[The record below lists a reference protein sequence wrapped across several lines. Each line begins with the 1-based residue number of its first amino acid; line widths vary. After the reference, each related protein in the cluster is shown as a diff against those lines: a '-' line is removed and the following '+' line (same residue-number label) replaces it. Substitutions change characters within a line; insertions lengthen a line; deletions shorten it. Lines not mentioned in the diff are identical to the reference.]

1 MGAIG
6 SFQLPAEASS
16 KSLSPATLCMISGN
30 GRSGSN
36 RLLDILDLS
45 EITACRNEPDE
56 INGGRLSGFG
66 FQLFNDQLQKPD
78 IVELHRELI
87 AAGYIRSDRDRFNRS
102 EKQFLTPIGKSL
114 LPVMARRKLRTLA
127 HTTGLMRN
135 PLEWKLPQVAIND
148 NPILPIVKLNA
159 RPIWAEQVAKIE
171 PGLRIVHNIRQPWKF
186 LNSWYNRF
194 ILNQD
199 TLAASF
205 TEHFADVPL
214 LLEYYGRNDSARLR
228 EGNLENIVEVELW
241 RWRYVNE
248 RLMKF
253 DTENARYLRVTY
265 EDIDANPVSAAHQVY
280 EFLDLDLSPKVEE
293 DIANL
298 KNTLFAKPHK
308 NKLDTILVSKLMTSV
323 LAESPLDQAFK
334 GGLVMP

>member
-1 MGAIG
+1 M
-6 SFQLPAEASS
+6 PAKASS
-16 KSLSPATLCMISGN
+16 KSPAATLCMISGK

-56 INGGRLSGFG
+56 ADGGWLSGFG
-66 FQLFNDQLQKPD
+66 FQLFDDQLQKPD
-78 IVELHRELI
+78 VVELHRELI
-87 AAGYIRSDRDRFNRS
+87 AAGHIRSDRDRFNRS

-127 HTTGLMRN
+127 HCAGLMRN
-135 PLEWKLPQVAIND
+135 PLEWKLPQAAIND
-148 NPILPIVKLNA
+148 NPILPILKLNA
-159 RPIWAEQVAKIE
+159 RPIWAEQVAKID
-171 PGLRIVHNIRQPWKF
+171 PGLRVVHNIRQPWKY

-194 ILNQD
+194 IANQD

-228 EGNLENIVEVELW
+228 EGNIENIVEVELW

-248 RLMKF
+248 RLMKL
-253 DTENARYLRVTY
+253 DTENARYLMVTY
-265 EDIDANPVSAAHQVY
+265 EDIDAHPVSAAHQIY
-280 EFLDLDLSPKVEE
+280 EFLDLDISPKVEE
-293 DIANL
+293 GIANL
-298 KNTLFAKPHK
+298 KNTLFAEPHK
-308 NKLDTILVSKLMTSV
+308 NNLDADLVSKLMTRV
-323 LAESPLDQAFK
+323 LAQSPLDQAFK
-334 GGLVMP
+334 DGLMMP